1 MKQIFSQLVLRDQP
15 LNLFQ
20 PEQLNLPWQP
30 ELLVCR
36 LYVLKMINVSA
47 QQLSCLFSMILGCIT
62 ITLQISCNN
71 RVVHD
76 FEVQTTG
83 DVDGFVN
90 TLVVEAT
97 EYLESLGQL
106 MDARL
111 LEAWECNLC
120 NAG

>member
-1 MKQIFSQLVLRDQP
+1 MKQIFPLVLRGQR